1 MSTPFDEAPYLK
13 ESPRVVPVGEAR
25 QLFNDDYLILWSRS
39 VARVHHRFAEVVRLE
54 FEGDALLTAPPDLRR
69 SLGCLIYVE
78 KCQLKSCSGE
88 FLGWRL
94 CNPTREYD
102 ELTSYVCVYTSDD
115 ARHWSPLLVDHV
127 IRSSNVVLSFQSIP
141 NLPPI
146 TRGPTLDAEALYLLV
161 PHPGSHIEP
170 ADLYR
175 SLNGGIVW
183 DLLAPNTG
191 CLDECNFFYNPFRKV
206 WSWSFREN
214 TPNMDRIR
222 RYQETAS
229 AEDSAQLLRVSGRY
243 MDGDAVFWMLQN
255 SNITNL
261 ASRLVSEGAI
271 PPLKTTHTP
280 DQPWLQ
286 IPGVYSLTG
295 IPYESVMLVAA
306 TFFLGMTRDVM
317 GSESNRHTINVMEIG
332 VSRDGFH
339 YSGFPDLTAAEYSPL
354 VGLPALKSPNN
365 YVTWTKAAL
374 VNDSHV
380 MLHWSE
386 VLNFLEEPVPYAY
399 IAYQGALRRD
409 GFASIGHEGIDSGS
423 SEGMLLTHLL
433 ELPDSDSPMLRT
445 LRVNVKC
452 ARGGELRTGMVRPI
466 NCSVDLQCLSR
477 MMLPGFGIEE
487 SIPVTG
493 DATDH
498 IVLWAQPPWPMDYE
512 SAGAHH
518 GTFHLLFQMRNCHLY
533 SFWFEAGA

>member
-1 MSTPFDEAPYLK
+1 
-13 ESPRVVPVGEAR
+13 
-25 QLFNDDYLILWSRS
+25 
-39 VARVHHRFAEVVRLE
+39 
-54 FEGDALLTAPPDLRR
+54 
-69 SLGCLIYVE
+69 
-78 KCQLKSCSGE
+78 
-88 FLGWRL
+88 
-94 CNPTREYD
+94 
-102 ELTSYVCVYTSDD
+102 
-115 ARHWSPLLVDHV
+115 
-127 IRSSNVVLSFQSIP
+127 
-141 NLPPI
+141 
-146 TRGPTLDAEALYLLV
+146 
-161 PHPGSHIEP
+161 
-170 ADLYR
+170 
-175 SLNGGIVW
+175 
-183 DLLAPNTG
+183 
-191 CLDECNFFYNPFRKV
+191 
-206 WSWSFREN
+206 
-214 TPNMDRIR
+214 MDRIR

-243 MDGDAVFWMLQN
+243 MDGDAVFWMLPN
-255 SNITNL
+255 SNITDL

-271 PPLKTTHTP
+271 PPLKTTPTP
-280 DQPWLQ
+280 DQQWHHH
-286 IPGVYSLTG
+286 PGVYSLTG

-306 TFFLGMTRDVM
+306 TFFLGVTRDVM
-317 GSESNRHTINVMEIG
+317 GSESLRHTINVMEIG

-409 GFASIGHEGIDSGS
+409 GFASVGHEGIDSGS

-433 ELPDSDSPMLRT
+433 ELENHDSPMLRT

-452 ARGGELRTGMVRPI
+452 ARGGELRTGMLHPI
-466 NCSVDLQCLSR
+466 SCNGDLERLPSMMSVT
-477 MMLPGFGIEE
+477 MLPGFGIEE